1 MTPADWQSLIET
13 FLSGE
18 VDAETFRDDFLEGWQ
33 AARDDRVKIPRS
45 VEKLHE
51 TVEAFTAEDNDGD
64 TTVAELREE
73 AEAAL
78 EKIKAITD

>member
-18 VDAETFRDDFLEGWQ
+18 NDAESFRDDFLEGWQ
-33 AARDDRVKIPRS
+33 AARDDRVKIPRA

-51 TVEAFTAEDNDGD
+51 LVEGFTGDDDDGD
-64 TTVAELREE
+64 TTVADMREG

-78 EKIKAITD
+78 EKLKAITD

>member
-18 VDAETFRDDFLEGWQ
+18 VDAESFRDDFLEGWQ
-33 AARDDRVKIPRS
+33 AARDDRVKIPRA

-51 TVEAFTAEDNDGD
+51 LVEGFTDDDDGE
-64 TTVAELREE
+64 TTVAELREG
-73 AEAAL
+73 AETAL
-78 EKIKAITD
+78 EKLKAITD

>member
-1 MTPADWQSLIET
+1 MTPADWQSLVET

-18 VDAETFRDDFLEGWQ
+18 IDAETFRDDFLEGWQ
-33 AARDDRVKIPRS
+33 AARDDRVKIPRA

-51 TVEAFTAEDNDGD
+51 LVEAFTDEEDDGD
-64 TTVAELREE
+64 ITVVDLREG

-78 EKIKAITD
+78 EKLKAMTD

>member
-18 VDAETFRDDFLEGWQ
+18 IDAETFHDDFLEGWQ
-33 AARDDRVKIPRS
+33 AARDDQQKIPRV

-51 TVEAFTAEDNDGD
+51 AVEAFVADEDD
-64 TTVAELREE
+64 TIAELREA
-73 AEAAL
+73 AETAL
-78 EKIKAITD
+78 EKLKAITD